1 MWGAWDVLR
10 ALEMELGRPLS
21 YAEVLALIIH
31 FEYGTTLYD
40 YPEWFDVALEATG
53 RQFYSICG
61 GDGLC
66 GGNQLWR
73 FLGAHAAWTMA
84 AHRDDGSRGT
94 IGQGRF
100 DEMIGL
106 LTGSNSDFTI
116 ALNGAETIL
125 NTVAWRTGK
134 QNDRPFF
141 YGNYGSPPGPGLPPN
156 TYSHITN
163 LPEKLK
169 SGVNVDVGGGL
180 YFALHVDSSQFLVLT
195 PNQLAKLWQVAN

>member
-1 MWGAWDVLR
+1 MGV
-10 ALEMELGRPLS
+10 S
-21 YAEVLALIIH
+21 IVLALIIH
-31 FEYGTTLYD
+31 FEYGTTLYGFPD
-40 YPEWFDVALEATG
+40 RFNVALEATG

-66 GGNQLWR
+66 KGNQLWR

-84 AHRDDGSRGT
+84 AHRDDGSRGQ
-94 IGQGRF
+94 IGQARF

-125 NTVAWRTGK
+125 NTAAWRTGK

-141 YGNYGSPPGPGLPPN
+141 YGNYGSQPGPGLPPN
-156 TYSHITN
+156 TYSYITN

-180 YFALHVDSSQFLVLT
+180 YFALHVGSSQFLVLT
-195 PNQLAKLWQVAN
+195 PNQLAKLWQVAK